1 MDDGDGDGDCSDDDE
16 LCLEMT
22 RIVALA
28 DIHARAARGIAHTHG
43 GKEWEWTES
52 TSKSNA
58 AAAAACATAFHRRFN
73 VNQSSG
79 DDSVHEGV
87 LMATLTREG

>member
-1 MDDGDGDGDCSDDDE
+1 MDDGDGDCSEDGE

-28 DIHARAARGIAHTHG
+28 DIHARAARGIAHAHG
-43 GKEWEWTES
+43 GYNWEWTES

-58 AAAAACATAFHRRFN
+58 AAAACTTAFQRRFS
-73 VNQSSG
+73 VNQLS